1 MGVASGSLIVLIKT
15 ASRATSAPLKL
26 MTTLLIKNAH
36 ILTMDDHQREI
47 PEGGLFVRDGFIEQV
62 GSTIGLPSEADEVLD
77 LTGHLLLP
85 GLVNTHHHFYQTLTR
100 AVPSAQDANLFNWL
114 TTLYPIWARMNPED
128 IFTSAQTSLAELALS
143 GCTTASDHLY
153 LFPNGSKLDDEIAAA
168 QEIGVRIQA
177 SRGSMSLGQS
187 QGGLPPDSVV
197 DDEDSILKDSQ
208 RVIQQYH
215 DPNPGAFVQIVL
227 APCSPFSVTS
237 DLMKQSA
244 RLAREYGVH
253 LHTHLAETEDEEQFC
268 LQRFG
273 HRPVGYMQ
281 EVGWVGNDVWF
292 AHAVWVNDEE
302 IQVFAKHN
310 CGVAHCPTSN
320 MRLASGIAPV
330 KEYRAAGVNV
340 GLGVDGSASN
350 DGSHLLAEVRNAMLV
365 SRVKEGLTGY
375 SLSNDPNRKLM
386 TAREALF
393 LGTRGGAAV
402 LGRSDIGSLETG
414 KCADFFA
421 VNLNRIGYTGMHDPV
436 AAVVFGQPVEVD
448 YTVVGGRFI
457 VKEGQLCTVDE
468 QKLIEK
474 HNRAARR
481 LVT

>member
-1 MGVASGSLIVLIKT
+1 
-15 ASRATSAPLKL
+15 
-26 MTTLLIKNAH
+26 MTTLLIKNAY
-36 ILTMDDHQREI
+36 IVTMDDHQREI
-47 PEGGLFVRDGFIEQV
+47 PDGGLFIRDGFLGQV
-62 GSTIGLPSEADEVLD
+62 GQTASLPHDADEVLD
-77 LTGHLLLP
+77 LKGHIVLP

-100 AVPSAQDANLFNWL
+100 AVPAAQDANLFNWL
-114 TTLYPIWARMNPED
+114 TTLYPIWARMDPED
-128 IFTSAQTSLAELALS
+128 IFLSTQTALSELALS

-168 QEIGVRIQA
+168 HEVGLRLQA
-177 SRGSMSLGQS
+177 SRGSMSLGAS

-197 DDEDSILKDSQ
+197 DSEDSILSDSQ
-208 RVIQQYH
+208 RLIQKYH
-215 DPNPGAFVQIVL
+215 DPKPGSFVQIVL

-237 DLMKQSA
+237 NLMKQSA
-244 RLAREYGVH
+244 KLAREYGVH

-281 EVGWVGNDVWF
+281 EVDWVGADVWY
-292 AHAVWVNDEE
+292 AHAVWVNADE
-302 IQVFAKHN
+302 IKVFAKHN
-310 CGVAHCPTSN
+310 CGVAHCSTSN

-330 KEYRAAGVNV
+330 REYRAAGVNV

-365 SRVKEGLTGY
+365 ARVKEGLTGF
-375 SLSNDPNRKLM
+375 SLSNDPDRKLM
-386 TAREALF
+386 TAREALY

-402 LGRSDIGSLETG
+402 LGRTDIGSLEPG

-421 VNLNRIGYTGMHDPV
+421 MDLDRIGFTGMHDPV
-436 AAVVFGQPVEVD
+436 AAIVFGQSANVD

-457 VKEGQLCTVDE
+457 VKEGQLVTVD
-468 QKLIEK
+468 QCKLIEK
-474 HNRAARR
+474 HNKAAKR
-481 LVT
+481 LLES